1 MAKSDPLSRAR
12 ALVVELDP
20 LLLDGFAL
28 SAETLDERL
37 KKYGLAAGDPYRFV
51 RQVYGKPF
59 GEALAALLPATLDQA
74 HVERRLAATYSALLQ
89 QRAQQVQATIRAI
102 FRPLAAAGVR
112 VAVVTRLRADI
123 VAELTAGLP
132 GEVLSI
138 FDPSPLAVG
147 LAPETLQAAV
157 VALAVPRRDCR
168 ALVACGVSMRSA
180 VRIGLRS
187 AIVPSEMV
195 AFEQCAGADWMA
207 ERLDRAFLRR
217 LKAYLGAGA

>member
-1 MAKSDPLSRAR
+1 MPKSLPAAR
-12 ALVVELDP
+12 ALIVELDP

-37 KKYGLAAGDPYRFV
+37 KKYGLPAGDPYRFV
-51 RQVYGKPF
+51 RQIYGKPF
-59 GEALAALLPATLDQA
+59 SEALAALLPTTLDQA

-89 QRAQQVQATIRAI
+89 QRAQQVQTTIRTM

-112 VAVVTRLRADI
+112 VAVITRLRADI
-123 VAELTAGLP
+123 VAELAVGLP
-132 GEVLSI
+132 GEVLAI

-157 VALAVPRRDCR
+157 VALAVPIRDCR
-168 ALVACGVSMRSA
+168 ALVACGVSVRSA
-180 VRIGLRS
+180 VRIGLRTT
-187 AIVPSEMV
+187 IVPSKMV
-195 AFEQCAGADWMA
+195 AFENCAGADWMA

-217 LKAYLGAGA
+217 LKVYLCADA

>member
-1 MAKSDPLSRAR
+1 MPKSLPAAR

-20 LLLDGFAL
+20 LLLDGFTL

-37 KKYGLAAGDPYRFV
+37 KKYGLPANDPYRFV
-51 RQVYGKPF
+51 RQIYGKPF
-59 GEALAALLPATLDQA
+59 SEALAALLPTTLDQA

-89 QRAQQVQATIRAI
+89 QRAQQVQTTIRTM

-112 VAVVTRLRADI
+112 VAVITRLRADI
-123 VAELTAGLP
+123 VAELAVGLP
-132 GEVLSI
+132 GEVLAI

-157 VALAVPRRDCR
+157 VALAMPIRDCR
-168 ALVACGVSMRSA
+168 ALVACGVSVRSA
-180 VRIGLRS
+180 VRIGLRTT
-187 AIVPSEMV
+187 IVPSKMV
-195 AFEQCAGADWMA
+195 AFENCAGADWMA

-217 LKAYLGAGA
+217 LKVYLCADA

>member
-1 MAKSDPLSRAR
+1 M
-12 ALVVELDP
+12 
-20 LLLDGFAL
+20 
-28 SAETLDERL
+28 
-37 KKYGLAAGDPYRFV
+37 
-51 RQVYGKPF
+51 
-59 GEALAALLPATLDQA
+59 
-74 HVERRLAATYSALLQ
+74 ERRLAATYSALLQ
-89 QRAQQVQATIRAI
+89 QRAQQVQTTIRAM

-112 VAVVTRLRADI
+112 VAVVTRLRPDI
-123 VAELTAGLP
+123 VAELAAGLP

-157 VALAVPRRDCR
+157 VALAVPIRDCR
-168 ALVACGVSMRSA
+168 ALVACGVSVRSA

-217 LKAYLGAGA
+217 LKAYLGVGA